1 MDRIAEI
8 QQALR
13 AAQLDGWLFYDFHN
27 RDLIAYRILG
37 LDAAK
42 TATRRWYYFVP
53 AQGQPRKLCHSVEP
67 FRLDALPGEKK
78 IYLPWQQMQA
88 RLKEL
93 LGDAKRVAMQYSPN
107 CLIPYV
113 SLADAGTVELV
124 RSFGVEIVS
133 SADLV
138 QRFEAYV
145 DAKAFETHLE
155 GGRRMHAILDA
166 TWAEIARRVKTGTP
180 TELEIQQHMLEL
192 YAQHGMAWHDKPI
205 VAVGPH
211 AADPHFEPRPDNTV
225 PIKPGD
231 RVLIDL
237 WAKVDAPGAIY
248 FDITW
253 MGYVGREV
261 PEDSAR
267 VFATA
272 RDARDAGVKLIEE
285 RVAAKS
291 PVAGW
296 EVDRVVRGHIEAKGY
311 GQYFVHRTG
320 HCIGEEVHGNG
331 ANIDNLETKDERK
344 LVPGTLFSIEPGIYL
359 PDEGMGVRLE
369 IDVVLTPE
377 GPRIFSKLQ
386 QELVRLA

>member
-27 RDLIAYRILG
+27 RDIIAYRILG
-37 LDAAK
+37 LDVAK
-42 TATRRWYYFVP
+42 MSTRRWYYFVP
-53 AQGQPRKLCHSVEP
+53 AQGEPRKLCHSVEP
-67 FRLDALPGEKK
+67 HRLDALPGGKK

-88 RLKEL
+88 LLQET

-107 CLIPYV
+107 CQIPYV
-113 SLADAGTVELV
+113 SMADAGTVELV
-124 RSFGVEIVS
+124 RSFGVEVVS

-145 DAKAFETHLE
+145 DAKGFETHLE
-155 GGRRMHAILDA
+155 GGRRMHQILDA
-166 TWAEIARRVKTGTP
+166 TWAEIARRVKTGAP

-192 YAQHGMAWHDKPI
+192 YAKHGMKWNDKPI

-225 PIKPGD
+225 PIKAGD

-237 WAKVDAPGAIY
+237 WAKIDAPGAIF

-253 MGYVGREV
+253 MGYVGSDV
-261 PEDSAR
+261 PEDYAK
-267 VFATA
+267 VFAIA

-285 RVAAKS
+285 RVAAGT
-291 PVAGW
+291 PIAGW
-296 EVDRVVRGHIEAKGY
+296 EVDRVVRAHIESKGY

-331 ANIDNLETKDERK
+331 ANIDNLETKDERR

-359 PDEGMGVRLE
+359 PEFGVRTE
-369 IDVVLTPE
+369 IDCYVSTKNEVIVT
-377 GPRIFSKLQ
+377 GPRQREI
-386 QELVRLA
+386 VAIV